1 MLVSLE
7 WLKEYVDLP
16 AGLTPEQIMHDLT
29 LATVE
34 VEGVVFT
41 GQALDR
47 VCVAEVLQADKVP
60 DTKLTLTTCDAGEHG
75 VLSVVCG
82 ATNVRAGLRVALA
95 LPGAQIYPKG
105 AAEAVEVR
113 EAEVRGLASHA
124 VICSAGEIGLAAV
137 FPPADEQ
144 SIMELD
150 ELAGIPAGTPLASA
164 IGFTDA
170 VFEIDNK
177 SLTNRPDLWGHYG
190 IARELAAIYDAPL
203 STLPRA
209 PEVAASDALLA
220 PSDAALCNR
229 FTATVFEGVTVTGA
243 PLAMRSRLA
252 RVGQR
257 SIDLFVDLT
266 NYVMF
271 ACGQPSHAYDADELD
286 LPMCARASRDGE
298 AVTLLDGSEVHAHPS
313 VPYIADARRPLAVA
327 GVMGGEASGVTP
339 GSRRI
344 FLEMANFDAR
354 LIRAASQRTGA
365 RTEASSRF
373 EKALDTQRIDAGLGL
388 FHQLLADIQP
398 EAKAVAFQDAAAAPT
413 VPAEVRVGHRYITS
427 RLGVDFPVA
436 RITRYLES
444 LGFSVQE
451 SAGIFTLT
459 APTWR
464 STGDVSLPADIVEE
478 VARLHGYDNFRFVP
492 PQVALTHLPRA
503 KRVPLDRQVRELLA
517 GAGLQEVF
525 TYPWAKRAQ
534 LQAAADSWQ
543 EFMTLEMPPA
553 PDQERLRP
561 VLLPN
566 LLEAVD
572 TNLRYFDTFGLF
584 EVGAVYPG
592 AGEGVAA
599 AAVLVGDD
607 AGHLFRRV
615 RGVVEHVIRG
625 AQLKGVELRPSIE
638 PHDWVDPSVRLDIHS
653 GGEVI
658 GVVGR
663 VSNRSKRLAGI
674 DRAEVLAFE
683 CRLEA
688 LQFQPTREN
697 SYQRVA
703 EFPTSWFDV
712 SVLLADTVPW
722 AQVEAAVVG
731 MDSLLREVRWVGEYR
746 GDGVPQGARSLTL
759 RVIAGAEDRTLVSE
773 EVDGLR
779 ARVLETLEKTLGAR
793 QR

>member
-16 AGLTPEQIMHDLT
+16 ADLAPEQIMHDLT

-41 GQALDR
+41 GRALER

-60 DTKLTLTTCDAGEHG
+60 DTKLTLTACDAGEHG

-82 ATNVRAGLRVALA
+82 AANVRAGMRVALA
-95 LPGAQIYPKG
+95 LPGALIYPKG
-105 AAEAVEVR
+105 AAEAIEVR
-113 EAEVRGLASHA
+113 EAEVRGLASQA
-124 VICSAGEIGLAAV
+124 VICAAGEIGLSAV
-137 FPPADEQ
+137 FPPADDQ
-144 SIMELD
+144 SIMELH
-150 ELAGIPAGTPLASA
+150 ELSGVAVGTPLAQA
-164 IGFTDA
+164 IGFDDA

-203 STLPRA
+203 GELPRA
-209 PEVAASDALLA
+209 PEVAASDTLLA
-220 PSDAALCNR
+220 PSDASLCNR
-229 FTATVFEGVTVTGA
+229 FTATVFEGVLVSDA

-271 ACGQPSHAYDADELD
+271 ACGQPSHAYDADELT
-286 LPMCARASRDGE
+286 LPLCARASRDSE
-298 AVTLLDGSEVHAHPS
+298 SVTLLDGSEVSAHPS
-313 VPYIADARRPLAVA
+313 VPFIADAQRPLAVA

-339 GSRRI
+339 ASRRI

-354 LIRAASQRTGA
+354 LVRAASQHTGA

-388 FHQLLADIQP
+388 FHHLLADIQP
-398 EAKAVAFQDAAAAPT
+398 AAKAVAFQDALT
-413 VPAEVRVGHRYITS
+413 VHTTPAEVQVEHSYITS

-436 RITRYLES
+436 RITRYLEA
-444 LGFSVQE
+444 LGFAVREQ
-451 SAGIFTLT
+451 AGVFSLA

-492 PQVALTHLPRA
+492 PRVALTHLPRA
-503 KRVPLDRQVRELLA
+503 RRVPLDRQVRELLA

-525 TYPWAKRAQ
+525 TYPWTKRAL
-534 LQAAADSWQ
+534 LQAAADSWAQ
-543 EFMTLEMPPA
+543 FMTLEMPPA

-572 TNLRYFDTFGLF
+572 TNLRYFDDFGLF

-607 AGHLFRRV
+607 ADYLFRRM
-615 RGVVEHVIRG
+615 RGMVEHVIRG
-625 AQLKGVELRPSIE
+625 AQLTDMDLRPSSQ
-638 PHDWVDPSVRLDIHS
+638 PHDWADPSVRLDILS

-674 DRAEVLAFE
+674 DRAEVIAFE

-688 LQFQPTREN
+688 LQFLPTREN
-697 SYQRVA
+697 RYERVA

-712 SVLLADTVPW
+712 SVLVDDSVPW
-722 AQVEAAVVG
+722 AQVYSALAG
-731 MDSLLREVRWVGEYR
+731 MDALLRDVRWVGEYR
-746 GDGVPQGARSLTL
+746 GEGVPDGARSLTL
-759 RVIAGAEDRTLVSE
+759 RVVVGAEDRTLVSE
-773 EVDGLR
+773 EVDALR
-779 ARVLETLEKTLGAR
+779 VRVLETLEKIVGAR